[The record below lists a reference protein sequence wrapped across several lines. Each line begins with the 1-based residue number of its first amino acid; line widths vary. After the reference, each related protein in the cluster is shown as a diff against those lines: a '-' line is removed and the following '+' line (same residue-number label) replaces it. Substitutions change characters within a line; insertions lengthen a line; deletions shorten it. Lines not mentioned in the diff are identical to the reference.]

1 MVSCGY
7 VKKNEKQKATKDAF
21 SEHSETRMNWVDI
34 SFVNLTIMGAKWK
47 LFLQYIWSIKKRT
60 MKKILFTAAVAFLGM
75 TTAQAQL
82 GKLSGKKI
90 DAISTAVSAFTVS
103 DAEIKQSAQEAI
115 KWMDE
120 NNPVC
125 ELTSKQKDMREYAE
139 RLERIFGPYKN
150 YDGLNLNYKVYY
162 VTDINAF
169 ACADGSVRVF
179 SSLMDIMTD
188 DELLA
193 IIGHEIG
200 HVKLEHTKNAYKQ
213 ILLAEA
219 ATKYVGSTK
228 GTVADLM
235 NSDLGGMSEKL
246 MGASFSRK
254 QETDS
259 DDYSYKF
266 LVANGKN
273 PQALADGFQ
282 KFADM
287 EKEYGTDKSLGAKM
301 SSSHPDS
308 EKRVKRVEEKIK
320 KDAKK

>member
-1 MVSCGY
+1 
-7 VKKNEKQKATKDAF
+7 
-21 SEHSETRMNWVDI
+21 
-34 SFVNLTIMGAKWK
+34 
-47 LFLQYIWSIKKRT
+47 
-60 MKKILFTAAVAFLGM
+60 MKKFVFTAAVVCLGI

-90 DAISTAVSAFTVS
+90 DALTTVASAFTVS
-103 DAEIKQSAQEAI
+103 DAEIKQSAQEAV

-120 NNPVC
+120 NNQVC
-125 ELTSKQKDMREYAE
+125 SLDSKQKDMREYAE

-169 ACADGSVRVF
+169 ACADGSIRVF
-179 SSLMDIMTD
+179 SSLMDIMSD

-200 HVKLEHTKNAYKQ
+200 HVKLEHTLNAYKQ
-213 ILLAEA
+213 ILIAEGA
-219 ATKYVGSTK
+219 VKFVGSTK
-228 GTVADLM
+228 GTAADLM
-235 NSDLGGMSEKL
+235 NSNLGGMAEKF
-246 MGASFSRK
+246 MSASFSRK

-287 EKEYGTDKSLGAKM
+287 EKEYGADKSLGAKM

-308 EKRVKRVEEKIK
+308 EKRVKRVEDKIK
-320 KDAKK
+320 KGDKK

>member
-1 MVSCGY
+1 M
-7 VKKNEKQKATKDAF
+7 F
-21 SEHSETRMNWVDI
+21 
-34 SFVNLTIMGAKWK
+34 
-47 LFLQYIWSIKKRT
+47 FLQYLWGIKKIT
-60 MKKILFTAAVAFLGM
+60 MKKVLFTLAVAFLGM
-75 TTAQAQL
+75 ASAQAQL

-90 DAISTAVSAFTVS
+90 DALTTAVSAFTVS
-103 DAEIKQSAQEAI
+103 DEEIQQSAREAV

-120 NNPVC
+120 NNQVC
-125 ELTSKQKDMREYAE
+125 DLNSKQKDMREYAE
-139 RLERIFGPYKN
+139 RLDRIFKPYKN
-150 YDGLNLNYKVYY
+150 YDGLDLNYKVYY

-200 HVKLEHTKNAYKQ
+200 HVKLGHTKKAYEQ

-228 GTVADLM
+228 GTAADIM
-235 NSDLGGMSEKL
+235 NSNLGGMAEQF

-254 QETDS
+254 QESDS

-266 LVANGKN
+266 LVAHKKD

-287 EKEYGTDKSLGAKM
+287 EKEYGTDKSIVSKM